1 VLLFKNI
8 FRFEGA
14 LRPLQFHC
22 DRGVNISRNGHNV
35 YAAGATDI
43 QLELSPLGPA
53 KNQSINPN
61 TGKIR
66 ISTTQNTL
74 EALLALLWKTLR
86 IAHTLRTS
94 MIRPKN
100 PPTSMS
106 ISAPCLYSFFV
117 IVHRGKSSKSPDQ

>member
-1 VLLFKNI
+1 MCVKGVF
-8 FRFEGA
+8 FYDYPSVFFCRFGSQKCWF
-14 LRPLQFHC
+14 LKISSDLK
-22 DRGVNISRNGHNV
+22 DRYACGVNISRNGHNV

-106 ISAPCLYSFFV
+106 ISAPCL
-117 IVHRGKSSKSPDQ
+117 